1 MKELALLCS
10 ISENVILII
19 NVIYLLHNI
28 RRAMQLKV
36 TGRRQQRTIT
46 QAIQPPCV
54 KKAIH
59 RLKEM
64 HIQDMRV
71 KTEAFSLLQKLLN
84 DVGNSQQG
92 IKIELTKHILKLKC
106 IQYTVKV
113 FLDTISIEFKKRVGR
128 I

>member
-1 MKELALLCS
+1 MP
-10 ISENVILII
+10 II
-19 NVIYLLHNI
+19 NVYNLLPNI
-28 RRAMQLKV
+28 RRAVQLQV
-36 TGRRQQRTIT
+36 AARRQQRTLT

-54 KKAIH
+54 RKAIH

-92 IKIELTKHILKLKC
+92 IKIEPTKDLLI
-106 IQYTVKV
+106 YP
-113 FLDTISIEFKKRVGR
+113 
-128 I
+128 

>member
-1 MKELALLCS
+1 
-10 ISENVILII
+10 
-19 NVIYLLHNI
+19 
-28 RRAMQLKV
+28 MQLKV

-92 IKIELTKHILKLKC
+92 IKFEPTKDILIHAL
-106 IQYTVKV
+106 
-113 FLDTISIEFKKRVGR
+113 
-128 I
+128 

>member
-1 MKELALLCS
+1 MP
-10 ISENVILII
+10 II
-19 NVIYLLHNI
+19 NVYNLLPNI
-28 RRAMQLKV
+28 RRAVQLKV
-36 TGRRQQRTIT
+36 TGRRRQRTLAQT
-46 QAIQPPCV
+46 IQPPCV

-71 KTEAFSLLQKLLN
+71 KTEAFSLLQTLLN

-106 IQYTVKV
+106 INN
-113 FLDTISIEFKKRVGR
+113 I
-128 I
+128 